1 MEPTNSKEKI
11 LSAAAKLFRKKG
23 YHATSLSQITKE
35 SSAPRGSIYYYFP
48 DGKQQLAK
56 EAIQKTGERVKAYIE
71 KSLASHEDAA
81 AAIQYH
87 IKMMADRMY
96 EQEEARQ
103 LGSAIQSWIEGA
115 YTLSLTKNSTVP
127 MQIAAD
133 QIGKL
138 FANKN

>member
-56 EAIQKTGERVKAYIE
+56 EAIQKTGERVKA
-71 KSLASHEDAA
+71 
-81 AAIQYH
+81 
-87 IKMMADRMY
+87 
-96 EQEEARQ
+96 EQELQLYNQISKKKDEAIERERRASRQ
-103 LGSAIQSWIEGA
+103 FVYRLRGPGSPLQ
-115 YTLSLTKNSTVP
+115 
-127 MQIAAD
+127 
-133 QIGKL
+133 
-138 FANKN
+138 

>member
-56 EAIQKTGERVKAYIE
+56 EAIQKTGE
-71 KSLASHEDAA
+71 KSKLISKNPSLLM
-81 AAIQYH
+81 
-87 IKMMADRMY
+87 KMP
-96 EQEEARQ
+96 RQ
-103 LGSAIQSWIEGA
+103 LFNII
-115 YTLSLTKNSTVP
+115 
-127 MQIAAD
+127 
-133 QIGKL
+133 
-138 FANKN
+138 